1 MDKENCW
8 QHSLHPEVQYQFI
21 VDRSIQNPLRQEKLL
36 NSFLQHYRITT
47 NNVDTQEPCLFR
59 RLMVQAFFTIARFH
73 QSCFYGRP
81 RDKKVQGF
89 SGLKIANVELIT
101 LFNYVNPSRVN
112 QNNAVRQVLIE

>member
-1 MDKENCW
+1 
-8 QHSLHPEVQYQFI
+8 
-21 VDRSIQNPLRQEKLL
+21 
-36 NSFLQHYRITT
+36 
-47 NNVDTQEPCLFR
+47 
-59 RLMVQAFFTIARFH
+59 MVQAFPTIAHFH

-89 SGLKIANVELIT
+89 FGLKIADVELIT